1 MKIKTVWRWTKITWG
16 LSYIGFVV
24 VFVIVLGFFMAGM
37 LQNKQA
43 LIDTAT
49 MSTITL
55 LLAIASLPNLLVQ
68 LLSLLE
74 INQKKTFTATKK
86 CPNCRHT
93 IDLKITED

>member
-16 LSYIGFVV
+16 LTYIGFVV
-24 VFVIVLGFFMAGM
+24 IFVIVLGFFMAGM
-37 LQNKQA
+37 LQNKQV